1 MAAQMNY
8 SFDTPKG
15 VAGGKVDL
23 AYDEVVT
30 RQNEEANVRRLYGQ
44 GSGRWHHKGADRGR
58 CSPCGEHGAGHVRE
72 GHSEKGCI
80 GRHHA

>member
-30 RQNEEANVRRLYGQ
+30 RQNEEAL
-44 GSGRWHHKGADRGR
+44 SLIH
-58 CSPCGEHGAGHVRE
+58 
-72 GHSEKGCI
+72 I
-80 GRHHA
+80 